1 MHMEYST
8 PASFSDERKKM
19 VCITMI
25 ERIDMVENE
34 DVEIK
39 WRLWDVYG
47 VTQVFTW
54 VILFGYNYRWS
65 KDIVSW

>member
-25 ERIDMVENE
+25 ECIDMVENE

-39 WRLWDVYG
+39 WRLYLG
-47 VTQVFTW
+47 KRKNT
-54 VILFGYNYRWS
+54 
-65 KDIVSW
+65 